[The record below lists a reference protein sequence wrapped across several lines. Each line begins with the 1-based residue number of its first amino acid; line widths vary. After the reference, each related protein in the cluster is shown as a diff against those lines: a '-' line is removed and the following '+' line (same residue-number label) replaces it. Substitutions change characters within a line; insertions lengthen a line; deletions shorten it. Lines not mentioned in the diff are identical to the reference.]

1 MRKIATAMENKSLNN
16 YTSNINHRE
25 VERSKKVRVKSGIVY
40 NNKNIFNNK
49 HSGKY
54 INNEIRETFSKN
66 GS

>member
-16 YTSNINHRE
+16 YVSNNKE

-49 HSGKY
+49 NSGKY
-54 INNEIRETFSKN
+54 INHEIRETFSKN